1 MRPLEFG
8 WYLPTHGDT
17 TAYGLMDAQIP
28 GSPELCDRVVRGAEN
43 AGFEYLLIPVG
54 STCWEAWISGAF
66 MAARSSKIKPLI
78 AARPGYINPVLLA
91 KMISTFDQM
100 SGGRICINLIAGQ
113 NESEVEGEGVRYA
126 KEERYALMAEEVS
139 ILKAL
144 WTTRGP
150 VNFEGRFHT
159 LSVAH
164 IRPRPLQ
171 QPFPKFY
178 LGGGSRQAWEMS
190 AKHSD
195 VHLFWGDL
203 PERIAAN
210 IVEIR
215 ELASSLPASTATS
228 CCRICGPASPG
239 CGRAPA
245 SPWSAIPRNAPAPC
259 SNSSMP
265 AATRSAC
272 PAMCTTRRPSA
283 SDGWFARSSPRII
296 AAGWRREVAAATAS
310 ATPIRSDLRRPR
322 DEVCRSSP
330 RISLIVVSSP
340 GCPGG
345 PDLSLVFRN
354 GEVRLIELVA
364 GLAVKMKETAVQSVP
379 TGSYDSTLG
388 EDMPNR
394 MFLCVIGIRR
404 SGA

>member
-17 TAYGLMDAQIP
+17 TAYGVMEAQVA
-28 GSPELCDRVVRGAEN
+28 GSPELCDRVVQAAEA

-66 MAARSSKIKPLI
+66 MAARSARIKPLI

-100 SGGRICINLIAGQ
+100 SGGRICVNLIAGQ

-126 KEERYALMAEEVS
+126 KEERYALMEEEVS

-150 VNFEGRFHT
+150 LNFAGKFHT
-159 LSVAH
+159 LSGAH

-171 QPFPKFY
+171 RPFPKFY

-203 PERIAAN
+203 PERIADN
-210 IVEIR
+210 IAEIR
-215 ELASSLPASTATS
+215 EMAK
-228 CCRICGPASPG
+228 
-239 CGRAPA
+239 
-245 SPWSAIPRNAPAPC
+245 
-259 SNSSMP
+259 
-265 AATRSAC
+265 AA
-272 PAMCTTRRPSA
+272 
-283 SDGWFARSSPRII
+283 
-296 AAGWRREVAAATAS
+296 
-310 ATPIRSDLRRPR
+310 RPR
-322 DEVCRSSP
+322 
-330 RISLIVVSSP
+330 
-340 GCPGG
+340 
-345 PDLSLVFRN
+345 
-354 GEVRLIELVA
+354 
-364 GLAVKMKETAVQSVP
+364 Q
-379 TGSYDSTLG
+379 
-388 EDMPNR
+388 
-394 MFLCVIGIRR
+394 
-404 SGA
+404 